1 MKLHF
6 TLSYLILPHLVFHS
20 SRFDKTALKTLLDT
34 FWVCWS
40 CWPLSQ
46 RRRYS
51 NKLYIVCCEFFFEI
65 YSNYTCT
72 LFIFIF
78 SIFIIWYLQLKYIYI
93 HQIDEV
99 NSEIKRGGKRKKNL
113 LYEDREVCAMCWQL
127 IKTYNQFSI
136 RSIGQ
141 CTQKSDQSG
150 G

>member
-78 SIFIIWYLQLKYIYI
+78 SIFIIWYLQLKYMRIYI
-93 HQIDEV
+93 FI
-99 NSEIKRGGKRKKNL
+99 SIKLTRSTVKSRGEEKGRRICCTKIVK
-113 LYEDREVCAMCWQL
+113 YV
-127 IKTYNQFSI
+127 
-136 RSIGQ
+136 Q
-141 CTQKSDQSG
+141 CVGS
-150 G
+150 

>member
-1 MKLHF
+1 MYSLYFHF
-6 TLSYLILPHLVFHS
+6 FNFYYLIFTI
-20 SRFDKTALKTLLDT
+20 K
-34 FWVCWS
+34 
-40 CWPLSQ
+40 
-46 RRRYS
+46 
-51 NKLYIVCCEFFFEI
+51 I
-65 YSNYTCT
+65 YA
-72 LFIFIF
+72 
-78 SIFIIWYLQLKYIYI
+78 YLYIYI